1 MKKLTALLLALTAC
15 MGTCFALTACT
26 DDEKDNYTPPP
37 SEIIHPDGDD
47 DSDNGNT
54 GDTETPDDGSH
65 ATDPSQNSVITNAV
79 IVKIGLIDKTNYPI
93 HMYNNAAANTM
104 LGYLSSSEMRFPTY
118 NYNGEAGFVEQ
129 SVRGSYTRNDETK
142 VADIK
147 KGELYLMSNGRLRL
161 YFRDV
166 QGANLT
172 ATPIGYFADSSNVET
187 AVTTAYEENRNDTWN
202 VDVYFLITKNAK

>member
-1 MKKLTALLLALTAC
+1 MKKITALLLALMAC
-15 MGTCFALTACT
+15 VCMWSLTACT
-26 DDEKDNYTPPP
+26 DDDDSGYTPPP

-54 GDTETPDDGSH
+54 DSGSGTTTPD
-65 ATDPSQNSVITNAV
+65 QNGIITNAV

-118 NYNGEAGFVEQ
+118 TYNDEAGFVAQ
-129 SVRGSYTRNDETK
+129 SVRGSYTRNDEKTI
-142 VADIK
+142 ADIK
-147 KGELYLMSNGRLRL
+147 KGELYLMSNGYLRL

-166 QGANLT
+166 KDANLT

-187 AVTTAYEENRNDTWN
+187 AVTTAYTENQGDYWG
-202 VDVYFLITKNAK
+202 VDVYFLITKNTK

>member
-1 MKKLTALLLALTAC
+1 MKKFIAILLSIA
-15 MGTCFALTACT
+15 TCASCAFALAACT
-26 DDEKDNYTPPP
+26 DDEKDDYTPPP

-47 DSDNGNT
+47 DSGNGNT
-54 GDTETPDDGSH
+54 DSGSGTTTPD
-65 ATDPSQNSVITNAV
+65 QNGIITNAV

-118 NYNGEAGFVEQ
+118 TYNDEAGFVEQ

-187 AVTTAYEENRNDTWN
+187 AVTTAYEENRNDTWH
-202 VDVYFLITKNAK
+202 VDVYFLITKNTK